1 MGFLLGITLVLQ
13 IITGLVVSMIY
24 NSDAKEAFT
33 SIVKII
39 QDINMGWIT
48 RIIHINGASLFFI
61 LLYIHTARGIYF
73 NSIRNQSR
81 VWLSG
86 VIILLAVIAT
96 AFLGYVLPWG
106 QMSFWGATVITGVLS
121 AIPIVGNDLVTWIWG
136 GPSVCRPTLNR
147 FFSLHFLL
155 PFIIVALA
163 GIHLILLH
171 EKGSSNPSNTLT
183 TSDKVKFNPLFSL
196 KDVLPIIVIRI
207 LLIILISTNPN
218 LLGDVE
224 NYNTANP
231 LNAPLH
237 IQPEWYF
244 LFAYVILRSIPSK
257 LGGVAA
263 LAISILILSVLIINK
278 TKPTKFSPTKKIK
291 VWFLLS
297 IILILTWIGAKP
309 VESPYEG
316 IGQIYSTLYF
326 IFIVT
331 L

>member
-1 MGFLLGITLVLQ
+1 M
-13 IITGLVVSMIY
+13 
-24 NSDAKEAFT
+24 
-33 SIVKII
+33 
-39 QDINMGWIT
+39 
-48 RIIHINGASLFFI
+48 
-61 LLYIHTARGIYF
+61 
-73 NSIRNQSR
+73 
-81 VWLSG
+81 
-86 VIILLAVIAT
+86 AVIAT

-106 QMSFWGATVITGVLS
+106 QISFWGATVITGVLS

-136 GPSVCRPTLNR
+136 GPSVSRPTLNR

-171 EKGSSNPSNTLT
+171 EKGSSNSSNTLT

-207 LLIILISTNPN
+207 LLITLISTNPN

-257 LGGVAA
+257 LGGVVA

-326 IFIVT
+326 ALIVT